1 MKVPNSKRI
10 KEALRQVLKS
20 SKKRIDFKN
29 IGYLPRWLILCF
41 DMFICCVAVILT
53 SVIIKNININD
64 LNASSQSFFEI
75 SPTSGLILIT
85 NLLFFI
91 FFRTYAGLIRHST
104 FIDAIKF
111 FLASLATLITLLIVN
126 SSHLMFRGSNLFL
139 PPGLFI
145 YFAVSFSFL
154 LLFRVLVKQV
164 FEAYFDH
171 AAKDDQINVMI
182 YGIDSNAIAISN
194 ALKVQRPVRY
204 KLIGFIDKKGKDQ
217 SKEILGLPI
226 IYLKR
231 KLSVILRAHGANAI
245 ILADKSITQ
254 EERIK
259 IVDECLEHNFKVF
272 RAPIVSDM
280 EDKENV
286 NLAKQIQNVQIE
298 DLLEREPIVLNNK
311 LIAKE
316 LYDRRILVTG
326 GAGSIGSEIARQ
338 VANYNPQKLIIVDQA
353 ETPLYQIQ
361 MEIRSNF
368 PDLDFEAVIAD
379 VRDKEKLNNI
389 FELYKPQVVYHA
401 AAYKHVPLMEDSP
414 SQAIFVNVMGT
425 KNVADISLKHK
436 VEKFV
441 FVSTDKAVNPS
452 SVMGASK
459 RIAEIYV
466 QALQETFKKDT
477 RYTTNYVTTRFGN
490 VLGSNGSVVPLF
502 KQQIAEGGPLTITHS
517 DIIRYFMTIPEA
529 CQLVLEAGAMGHG
542 GEIYIFDMGEAVK
555 IIDLAKKI
563 IKLAGFVPDKDIEIK
578 IIGLRP
584 GEKLYEELLNDK
596 STMLPTYSDKIM
608 IARGEMYN
616 YEEIDSNICE
626 LIASAALFDKVEVV
640 KRMKAIVPEYKS
652 MNSSYEKL
660 DKKENDT
667 SVKMLDN
674 TINILEKR
682 KEQVIK

>member
-1 MKVPNSKRI
+1 MKVLNSRNI
-10 KEALRQVLKS
+10 KEAIKQVFKS

-41 DMFICCVAVILT
+41 DMFICCVTVILT
-53 SVIIKNININD
+53 SVIINNINISDPNV
-64 LNASSQSFFEI
+64 SSQSFFGI

-139 PPGLFI
+139 IPRLFI
-145 YFAVSFSFL
+145 YFAMSFSSL

-171 AAKDDQINVMI
+171 AAKDDQVNVMI

-194 ALKVQRPVRY
+194 ALKVERPMRY
-204 KLIGFIDKKGKDQ
+204 KLIGFIDKRGKNQ

-226 IYLKR
+226 IHLKR
-231 KLSVILRAHGANAI
+231 KLAVILRAHGANAI

-259 IVDECLEHNFKVF
+259 IVDECLEHNIKVF

-286 NLAKQIQNVQIE
+286 NLAQQIQNVQIE

-361 MEIRSNF
+361 MEIRANF
-368 PDLDFEAVIAD
+368 PDLDFEAIIAD
-379 VRDKEKLNNI
+379 VRDKEKLENI

-401 AAYKHVPLMEDSP
+401 AAYKHVPLMEDNP

-425 KNVADISLKHK
+425 KNVADTALKFQTD
-436 VEKFV
+436 KFV
-441 FVSTDKAVNPS
+441 LVSTDKAVNPS
-452 SVMGASK
+452 NVMGASK

-466 QALQETFKKDT
+466 QTLQEAFKNDN
-477 RYTTNYVTTRFGN
+477 RYVTNYVTTRFGN

-502 KQQIAEGGPLTITHS
+502 KRQIAEGGPLTITHP

-529 CQLVLEAGAMGHG
+529 CQLVVEAGAMGNG

-563 IKLAGFVPDKDIEIK
+563 IKLAGFIPNKDIDIK

-596 STMLPTYSDKIM
+596 STTLPTYNEKIM
-608 IARGEMYN
+608 IARGEMYD
-616 YEEIDSNICE
+616 YEVINNNIAELIDS
-626 LIASAALFDKVEVV
+626 ASLFDKVEVV
-640 KRMKAIVPEYKS
+640 KRMKALVPEYKS
-652 MNSSYEKL
+652 MNSSYEEL
-660 DKKENDT
+660 DKKEKDT
-667 SVKMLDN
+667 TVKL
-674 TINILEKR
+674 LPGK
-682 KEQVIK
+682 KVS

>member
-1 MKVPNSKRI
+1 MKVLNLI
-10 KEALRQVLKS
+10 KIRQALKQVLKS

-41 DMFICCVAVILT
+41 DMFICCVALLLT
-53 SVIIKNININD
+53 STIVNNINISD
-64 LNASSQSFFEI
+64 LNAHASETFLGLA
-75 SPTSGLILIT
+75 PRAGLILIT

-111 FLASLATLITLLIVN
+111 FLASLATLITLLVVN
-126 SSHLMFRGSNLFL
+126 YSHLIINGDPLFL
-139 PPGLFI
+139 TPKLFI
-145 YFAVSFSFL
+145 YFVMSFSFL

-164 FEAYFDH
+164 FEAYFDY
-171 AAKDDQINVMI
+171 ATKEERISVMI
-182 YGIDSNAIAISN
+182 YGIDANAIAISN
-194 ALKVQRPVRY
+194 ALKVERPVRY
-204 KLIGFIDKKGKDQ
+204 KLVGFIDKKGKNQ

-226 IYLKR
+226 IHYKR
-231 KLSVILRAHGANAI
+231 KLSVILRAYGANAI
-245 ILADKSITQ
+245 ILADQSITQ

-259 IVDECLEHNFKVF
+259 IVDECLEHNLKVL

-286 NLAKQIQNVQIE
+286 NLAQQIQNVQIE

-338 VANYNPQKLIIVDQA
+338 VANYKPQKLIIVDQA

-361 MEIRSNF
+361 MEIKSNF
-368 PDLDFEAVIAD
+368 PDLNFEAVIAD
-379 VRDKEKLNNI
+379 VRDKEKLDNI
-389 FELYKPQVVYHA
+389 FSLYKPQVVYHA
-401 AAYKHVPLMEDSP
+401 AAYKHVPLMEDNP
-414 SQAIFVNVMGT
+414 SQAIFTNVMGT
-425 KNVADISLKHK
+425 KNVADTALDHK

-441 FVSTDKAVNPS
+441 LVSTDKAVNPS
-452 SVMGASK
+452 NVMGASK

-466 QALQETFKKDT
+466 QTLQEAFKKDT
-477 RYTTNYVTTRFGN
+477 RYVTNYVTTRFGN

-502 KQQIAEGGPLTITHS
+502 KKQISEGGPLTITHP

-563 IKLAGFVPDKDIEIK
+563 IKLAGFIPNKDIDIK

-596 STMLPTYSDKIM
+596 STTLPTYNEKIM
-608 IARGEMYN
+608 IARGELYDF
-616 YEEIDSNICE
+616 EIIKNNIAE
-626 LIASAALFDKVEVV
+626 LIESASLFNKVEVV
-640 KRMKAIVPEYKS
+640 KRMKALVPEYKS
-652 MNSSYEKL
+652 MNSSYE
-660 DKKENDT
+660 E
-667 SVKMLDN
+667 LDN
-674 TINILEKR
+674 KEKEVPV
-682 KEQVIK
+682 KKISG

>member
-1 MKVPNSKRI
+1 MKVLNSRRI
-10 KEALRQVLKS
+10 KEALKQVLKS

-53 SVIIKNININD
+53 SVIIKNINISD
-64 LNASSQSFFEI
+64 LDASSQSFFGI

-126 SSHLMFRGSNLFL
+126 SSHLMFRGNNLFL

-145 YFAVSFSFL
+145 YFAMSFSFL

-164 FEAYFDH
+164 FEAYFDY
-171 AAKDDQINVMI
+171 ATKEDQINVMI

-194 ALKVQRPVRY
+194 ALKVERPMRY
-204 KLIGFIDKKGKDQ
+204 RLIGFIDKKGKNQ

-226 IYLKR
+226 IHLKR

-259 IVDECLEHNFKVF
+259 IVDECLEHHIKVF

-286 NLAKQIQNVQIE
+286 NLAQQIQNVQIE
-298 DLLEREPIVLNNK
+298 DLLERAPIVLNNK

-316 LYDRRILVTG
+316 LYERRILVTG

-338 VANYNPQKLIIVDQA
+338 VANYKPQKLIIVDQA

-368 PDLDFEAVIAD
+368 PDLNFEAVIAD
-379 VRDKEKLNNI
+379 VRDKEKLDNI

-401 AAYKHVPLMEDSP
+401 AAYKHVPLMEDNP

-425 KNVADISLKHK
+425 KNVADTSLKHK

-441 FVSTDKAVNPS
+441 LVSTDKAVNPS
-452 SVMGASK
+452 NVMGASK

-466 QALQETFKKDT
+466 QTLQEKFKKDT

-502 KQQIAEGGPLTITHS
+502 KKQISEGGPLTITHP

-596 STMLPTYSDKIM
+596 STTLPTYNEKIM

-616 YEEIDSNICE
+616 YEEINSNIGE
-626 LIASAALFDKVEVV
+626 LIESAALFDKEEVV

-660 DKKENDT
+660 DKKEKDT
-667 SVKMLDN
+667 SVRKLD
-674 TINILEKR
+674 TSTKSSEKGR
-682 KEQVIK
+682 AVK

>member
-1 MKVPNSKRI
+1 MKVSNSRNI
-10 KEALRQVLKS
+10 KDAIKQVLKS

-53 SVIIKNININD
+53 GVIVNNININD
-64 LNASSQSFFEI
+64 PNI
-75 SPTSGLILIT
+75 SPQSIFGFSAKDGLILIT

-111 FLASLATLITLLIVN
+111 FLASLATLITLLVVN
-126 SSHLMFRGSNLFL
+126 YSHVIFRGDTLL
-139 PPGLFI
+139 LIPKLFI
-145 YFAVSFSFL
+145 YFAVSFSAL

-171 AAKDDQINVMI
+171 AAKDDQISVMI

-194 ALKVQRPVRY
+194 ALKVERPIRY
-204 KLIGFIDKKGKDQ
+204 KLIGFIDKKGKNQ

-226 IYLKR
+226 IHLKR
-231 KLSVILRAHGANAI
+231 KLAVILRAHGANAI
-245 ILADKSITQ
+245 ILANKSITQ

-259 IVDECLEHNFKVF
+259 IVDECLEHNIKVF

-286 NLAKQIQNVQIE
+286 NVAQQIQNVQIE

-316 LYDRRILVTG
+316 LFDRRILVTG

-361 MEIRSNF
+361 MEIRANF

-379 VRDKEKLNNI
+379 VRDKEKLENI
-389 FELYKPQVVYHA
+389 FNLYKPQVVYHA
-401 AAYKHVPLMEDSP
+401 AAYKHVPLMEDNP
-414 SQAIFVNVMGT
+414 SQAIFTNVMGT
-425 KNVADISLKHK
+425 KNVADTALKFK
-436 VEKFV
+436 TYKFV
-441 FVSTDKAVNPS
+441 LVSTDKAVNPS
-452 SVMGASK
+452 NVMGASK

-466 QALQETFKKDT
+466 QAMQEAFQNDNRYDT
-477 RYTTNYVTTRFGN
+477 NFVTTRFGN

-502 KQQIAEGGPLTITHS
+502 KRQIAEGGPLTITHP

-529 CQLVLEAGAMGHG
+529 CQLVLEAGAMGNG

-563 IKLAGFVPDKDIEIK
+563 IKLAGFVPNKDIDIK

-596 STMLPTYSDKIM
+596 STTLPTYNEKIM
-608 IARGEMYN
+608 IARAEMYD
-616 YEEIDSNICE
+616 YEVINTNIAELIDSACLYN
-626 LIASAALFDKVEVV
+626 KVEVV
-640 KRMKAIVPEYKS
+640 KRMKVLVPEYKS
-652 MNSSYEKL
+652 MNSCYEEL
-660 DKKENDT
+660 DKKELPPKKDT
-667 SVKMLDN
+667 KTVNLRDKKVS
-674 TINILEKR
+674 
-682 KEQVIK
+682 